1 MNEKHGSLVNR
12 EVAEALAE
20 LAPRPGPGLL
30 AATLRRIASTPQVTA
45 MTPESSG
52 SPSPRWRTLGLAAT
66 VVVAGIAVGL
76 TAASLLGPGQ
86 TASQPTEMPS
96 ASGTTGPTV
105 EPLDTAP
112 PIIASTRPS
121 LVAHDAGAAWDRIDL
136 PDPVPGVFGGS
147 DPRKLLPFRDQ
158 YVLAGSVSAG
168 CVNDIHQPPPGCTDR
183 LAELTTGFA
192 YQAAA
197 VWLSSDGRAWELIH
211 SKAFP
216 DGTVTDA
223 ATDGQRIV
231 VAGVTG
237 ARPLEVGGEGRAAIW
252 TSTDGRT
259 WEVVHPDGPVPEF
272 LEWTTGGWIGVRNT
286 RALEGSAY
294 VAAGPEFLAS
304 PDGLQWEVVSAGG
317 AHGPGHVADL
327 AVDLAGTTALAVGY
341 HEAANGEG
349 LLEFGSAVAWRTRD
363 GRSWERAPD
372 QQSLVP
378 TEVGGLYLQSITAT
392 GDGWL
397 GVGRADDVAEA
408 AGVWRSGDGLSWDR
422 LSAAPPQFGGYG
434 TIDHVAWTNP
444 GYVATGTIAG
454 PHGSVISAWVSADG
468 STWESVRRQPSLEDG
483 VSRGIIADGDVI
495 VVSGIRSSA
504 SDHWLPVVYVASR

>member
-12 EVAEALAE
+12 EVAEALAD

-30 AATLRRIASTPQVTA
+30 AATLRRIASTPQMAA

-112 PIIASTRPS
+112 PIVASTRPS

-183 LAELTTGFA
+183 LAELTTGYS
-192 YQAAA
+192 YQSAA
-197 VWLSSDGRAWELIH
+197 VWTSSDGRRWELIE
-211 SKAFP
+211 SEAFH
-216 DGTVTDA
+216 DGAMTDG
-223 ATDGQRIV
+223 ATDGERIV
-231 VAGVTG
+231 VAGVVG
-237 ARPLEVGGEGRAAIW
+237 ARPLEVGGEGQAAIW

-259 WEVVHPDGPVPEF
+259 WEVVKPEGPVPEL
-272 LEWTTGGWIGVRNT
+272 LEWTTSGWIGLRNT

-304 PDGLQWEVVSAGG
+304 ADGLEWEVVSAGG
-317 AHGPGHVADL
+317 ALGRGHAADL
-327 AVDLAGTTALAVGY
+327 AVDLAGATALAVGY
-341 HEAANGEG
+341 HETVSGDG

-372 QQSLVP
+372 QQSLVSSGP
-378 TEVGGLYLQSITAT
+378 GGLYLQSVTAND
-392 GDGWL
+392 DGWL
-397 GVGRADDVAEA
+397 GVGRADDAVEA
-408 AGVWRSGDGLSWDR
+408 GGVWKSRDGLSWDR
-422 LSAAPPQFGGYG
+422 LSLAPPRFGGYG
-434 TIDHVAWTNP
+434 TIDHVTWTNP
-444 GYVATGTIAG
+444 GFVATGTIAG
-454 PHGSVISAWVSADG
+454 AHGSVISVWVSADG
-468 STWESVRRQPSLEDG
+468 SSWKPVRRQPSLEDG
-483 VSRGIIADGDVI
+483 VPTGIIADGDLI
-495 VVSGIRSSA
+495 VAVGIRSSA
-504 SDHWLPVVYVASR
+504 PDHWLPVVYVTSR